1 MSFNR
6 TLYCVSFNVE
16 TISFDHLTNMYTVWD
31 VVRLIYIQVPIPC
44 SKEKKK
50 KDHLLLR
57 QDTAKGKGKQ
67 QKHVST
73 YFQC

>member
-50 KDHLLLR
+50 KRPFAFKARHC
-57 QDTAKGKGKQ
+57 KGKG
-67 QKHVST
+67 
-73 YFQC
+73 